1 MKFFTFENVTLLIKT
16 DLKMYHFSF
25 ENSMLMKKKRK
36 KIIMLDWKMSSVEV
50 IFFLSTNIIL
60 DFNAY
65 PPALLSL
72 DAKVGKGKYYTPE
85 LRPT

>member
-1 MKFFTFENVTLLIKT
+1 
-16 DLKMYHFSF
+16 
-25 ENSMLMKKKRK
+25 
-36 KIIMLDWKMSSVEV
+36 MSSVEV